1 MPANGE
7 EINRHQDAERE
18 QTLYMPVRMTI
29 RLRMQRA
36 ARATAI
42 PFRLSIDG

>member
-29 RLRMQRA
+29 RLRMQRGG
-36 ARATAI
+36 ARDRDSLQA
-42 PFRLSIDG
+42 LD